1 MIPYTQLAALEANRV
16 VLDFMEE
23 CRPAFARRSRDPRLS
38 VEERSVG
45 WMEFVMRRWC
55 ESRGVACIAL
65 PAPTAVAAAYAGA
78 CGRGGTSPCAPREPP
93 RRSTPLAE
101 LSPEQERS
109 MCWPG
114 ADEHTEQAQGAS
126 DFAATTPSD
135 PAPRPPPP
143 PLKRAVSPVGTTAK
157 WYRRVRISPD
167 SAKSA
172 VSAAPAGD
180 DTMSS
185 DVGGSGAG
193 GAAACEQQRSDDSG
207 SDRIEPCSA
216 SSSPCPSSS
225 SDGESAWAASK
236 DQRSDG
242 SDSVARDTVMAGA
255 DEAAA
260 GGDTPPAADLGTAAA
275 AAAAS
280 SNAEDARRVLEVI
293 VEEADLA
300 TVDTAAA
307 AARSS
312 ARVDETTSH
321 TLDVN
326 GDLTRDSEDLLQE
339 RLSPSDDDAGVNVP
353 PPPPRPPAGSPI
365 VGGDDMYDGECG
377 GDGGAAALYES
388 GDAVLSFPDHIALE
402 RVDDDAGA
410 GAEEDVI
417 QFYGDVAALDI
428 AAAHDVAGASS
439 APAEQIEV
447 AGMDLYGGGGDSG
460 GGGGDVL
467 HQGGVPTGAND
478 TGAGM
483 PTSRRGRRRHEPA

>member
-1 MIPYTQLAALEANRV
+1 MPAGLREALEG
-16 VLDFMEE
+16 
-23 CRPAFARRSRDPRLS
+23 PRLS

-45 WMEFVMRRWC
+45 WMEFVTRRWC

-78 CGRGGTSPCAPREPP
+78 CGRGGTSPCAPRPP

-109 MCWPG
+109 LCWPG

-135 PAPRPPPP
+135 PAPPPPPP

-180 DTMSS
+180 VTMSS

-193 GAAACEQQRSDDSG
+193 GAAACEQRRSDDSG
-207 SDRIEPCSA
+207 SDGIESCSA

-225 SDGESAWAASK
+225 SDGESASAASK

-242 SDSVARDTVMAGA
+242 SDSAARDTVMAGA
-255 DEAAA
+255 DEAAAA

-410 GAEEDVI
+410 GAERK
-417 QFYGDVAALDI
+417 
-428 AAAHDVAGASS
+428 
-439 APAEQIEV
+439 
-447 AGMDLYGGGGDSG
+447 
-460 GGGGDVL
+460 
-467 HQGGVPTGAND
+467 T
-478 TGAGM
+478 
-483 PTSRRGRRRHEPA
+483 